1 MARPASKT
9 RRIERDNRAY
19 GKACHRNHLERS
31 PMTYI
36 KKYLPVGLK
45 RWLRAKANGLALA
58 KASFYDYRRFRAH
71 SGVFRRYHDEASLGA
86 LITKYYHMIE
96 KGLALPAPRPGFGNQ
111 AVHDLSLLVTQ
122 AMRNGMCA
130 RETALAI
137 DAIAGWRT
145 FNLDNSVP
153 VPVWA
158 DALLDNA
165 RQAGITVSGSP
176 IKCPADV
183 SQVKGG
189 DHLDFIRSRSSV
201 RNFSSA
207 SVPAKVLDYAVQ
219 AAQSAPC
226 VCNRQASRIYFF
238 ADSARKQAVFACQNG
253 NRGFGDIAPVAALVT
268 VDLREFVEPSERYQ
282 GWIDGGM
289 FAMNFLL
296 GLHAQGYGACALN
309 WSALPEQDQRL
320 RKLGIIPEHES
331 VIMMVAVGAL
341 KNDLKVAR
349 SERLP
354 IAGVLRHK

>member
-1 MARPASKT
+1 
-9 RRIERDNRAY
+9 
-19 GKACHRNHLERS
+19 
-31 PMTYI
+31 MTNI
-36 KKYLPVGLK
+36 RKYLPVGLK
-45 RWLRAKANGLALA
+45 RWLRARINGLALA

-71 SGVFRRYHDEASLGA
+71 SGVFRRYHDEASLAA

-111 AVHDLSLLVTQ
+111 AVHDLSRLVTQ
-122 AMRNGMCA
+122 AMRDGVCA
-130 RETALAI
+130 RETVLAI
-137 DAIAGWRT
+137 DAISGWRA
-145 FNLDNSVP
+145 FNLDNNMP
-153 VPVWA
+153 VPAWA

-165 RQAGITVSGSP
+165 RLVGITVSGSP
-176 IKCPADV
+176 VKSPIVV
-183 SQVKGG
+183 SQINGG
-189 DHLDFIRSRSSV
+189 DHLSFIRSRTSV
-201 RNFSSA
+201 RNFSEQP
-207 SVPAKVLDYAVQ
+207 VPHNVLEQAVH

-238 ADSARKQAVFACQNG
+238 ADPDRKRAIFACQNG
-253 NRGFGDIAPVAALVT
+253 NRGFGESAPVAVLIT

-320 RKLGIIPEHES
+320 RKLGIVPEHES

-341 KNDLKVAR
+341 KDDVKVAR
-349 SERLP
+349 SERRP
-354 IAGVLRHK
+354 IAKILRCE